1 MDSGLKLLPG
11 PVIMGLASH
20 MDDRICAKLQPL
32 AFLPFEARDMIE
44 QGKQD
49 VLTDSPI
56 ENALLI

>member
-1 MDSGLKLLPG
+1 MPG
-11 PVIMGLASH
+11 PVIMGLTSY